1 MIYIIPAIY
10 VRMGMEGLTGLWM
23 GSTVSDVLGAVLA
36 FALMLTQRKVFRTGL
51 KTGQETGPET

>member
-1 MIYIIPAIY
+1 
-10 VRMGMEGLTGLWM
+10 MGMEGLTGLWM

-51 KTGQETGPET
+51 KT